1 VNVYVFTG
9 PTISAEEAS
18 RELKAIYLPPAAEG
32 DVYRVA
38 LERPQA
44 IGIIDGYFQS
54 VPAVRHKE
62 ILWAMSRGIHVFGS
76 ASMGAL
82 RAAELAPFGM
92 EGIGTVFQLYRDG
105 VLEDDDEVAIVH
117 GPAGLQYPVGSEAMV
132 NIRQTLAKARRRGVI
147 SDKVR
152 IELESIGK
160 ESLYPDRNYRLLLR
174 VAHDRMLPETQLKQL
189 EQWLP
194 MNRVDQKRQD
204 AVAMLR
210 AMHRRLSNRLK
221 PKQVSY
227 IFQHTAM
234 WECAL
239 QYSGK
244 LLIASNGQPSVVDLD
259 SLLDELRLNS
269 TEYDRHC
276 QLARE
281 RFLAIRETDRL
292 RVPVGPTRKRR
303 IKTEFRRQRQL
314 VSAADLAHWIKK
326 NDMTNSEF
334 EALMTEEARVKWINE
349 RAQFTSLVF
358 IPQQLRLS
366 GNYPGL
372 VARANAK
379 SRLLQ
384 SIGIKN
390 PSLKDA
396 GLTVN
401 ELFRWHFEKILRVPV
416 PKNIGI
422 YARNLGYATTD
433 AFRRVVLKEY
443 IFRRFR
449 GRKLKRAR

>member
-9 PTISAEEAS
+9 PTISAKEAG
-18 RELKAIYLPPAAEG
+18 RELKAFYLPPAAEG

-38 LERPQA
+38 LERPRA

-62 ILWAMSRGIHVFGS
+62 ILWAMSHGIHVFGS

-92 EGIGTVFQLYRDG
+92 EGIGTIFQLYRDG
-105 VLEDDDEVAIVH
+105 ALEDDDEVAIVH
-117 GPAGLQYPVGSEAMV
+117 GPADLGYPVSSEAMV
-132 NIRQTLAKARRRGVI
+132 NIRQTLAKARQRGVI

-152 IELESIGK
+152 LELESIGK
-160 ESLYPDRNYRLLLR
+160 ESFYPDRNYRLILGR
-174 VAHDRMLPETQLKQL
+174 AREHKLPETQLKRF
-189 EQWLP
+189 EHWLP
-194 MNRVDQKRQD
+194 MNGVDQKKQD

-210 AMHRRLSNRLK
+210 AMNRRLTNDPK

-227 IFQHTAM
+227 SFEHTAM
-234 WECAL
+234 WECVL
-239 QYSGK
+239 QHSGK
-244 LLIASNGQPSVVDLD
+244 LRIPSNGRQSVVDLD

-269 TEYDRHC
+269 TEYNRHC

-281 RFLAIRETDRL
+281 RFLAIREADRL
-292 RVPVGPTRKRR
+292 CVPAGPARKRK
-303 IKTEFRRQRQL
+303 IETEFRRQRQL
-314 VSAADLAHWIKK
+314 VGSADLAHWIRK

-334 EALMTEEARVKWINE
+334 EALITEEARAKWINE
-349 RAQFTSLVF
+349 RAQFASLVL

-384 SIGIKN
+384 SIGLNN

-396 GLTVN
+396 GLTVKK
-401 ELFRWHFEKILRVPV
+401 LFRWHFEEILRVPV
-416 PKNIGI
+416 PRNIAI
-422 YARNLGYATTD
+422 YARNLGYANAD
-433 AFRRVVLKEY
+433 AFRRAVLKEY